1 MLSKSGS
8 SKLHSFSELDL
19 SLSGSGIKI
28 DSKFVTLFF
37 LFNFEYWKMNIKLI
51 PHTSN
56 YICFGTSCV
65 FQLCLVKKL

>member
-1 MLSKSGS
+1 MLSNSGS

-19 SLSGSGIKI
+19 FLSGSGIKI

-37 LFNFEYWKMNIKLI
+37 LILSIGKMNIKLI

-56 YICFGTSCV
+56 YMFGYLMCV
-65 FQLCLVKKL
+65 SIMFS